1 MSTFHRFGF
10 FAKKLRFMAIIR
22 KDSPLMPIRH
32 SQGIFWAAAVMMLL
46 SICCFEWMYTAF
58 GQEVL
63 HSEVRVATLLFTHMC
78 LFSVFQL
85 FSGSIIDYA
94 GSKLSLPLAALCVF
108 IGMVLQIYTDD
119 LNFPIMLTVSQFF
132 LTFGASFAFIGIG
145 YLCNGFFKESI
156 AGIMFGFAQAS
167 YSMCYAIVWYIS
179 TYYEQFLKQNFNF
192 LVWSIAAFQFTVFI
206 TILCTASNPAVYC
219 TAKKNIKFSDIL
231 SSIYKMLFNSRVVLV
246 SLIGGMEFGIFFS
259 VAGVLLYKAS
269 ATLGSV
275 ASLCMWTGFA
285 IGAPFFCWAYSSFLK
300 VKSKHIFLGS
310 SLLQSGSLLLVT
322 TLIQAVEALHPEKN
336 WVAYAA
342 CLVASIF
349 GFASGGHMVAFSAGR
364 ELVDIRLIT
373 TYCAFVNGCMCVLSG
388 IIVLILT
395 LLSQFY
401 RLSDMLLVMSMVA
414 LLYYL
419 LVNFMLYTRSPRSN
433 ENR

>member
-1 MSTFHRFGF
+1 M
-10 FAKKLRFMAIIR
+10 
-22 KDSPLMPIRH
+22 
-32 SQGIFWAAAVMMLL
+32 
-46 SICCFEWMYTAF
+46 
-58 GQEVL
+58 
-63 HSEVRVATLLFTHMC
+63 
-78 LFSVFQL
+78 
-85 FSGSIIDYA
+85 
-94 GSKLSLPLAALCVF
+94 
-108 IGMVLQIYTDD
+108 
-119 LNFPIMLTVSQFF
+119 
-132 LTFGASFAFIGIG
+132 
-145 YLCNGFFKESI
+145 
-156 AGIMFGFAQAS
+156 
-167 YSMCYAIVWYIS
+167 
-179 TYYEQFLKQNFNF
+179 
-192 LVWSIAAFQFTVFI
+192 
-206 TILCTASNPAVYC
+206 
-219 TAKKNIKFSDIL
+219 
-231 SSIYKMLFNSRVVLV
+231 
-246 SLIGGMEFGIFFS
+246 
-259 VAGVLLYKAS
+259 
-269 ATLGSV
+269 
-275 ASLCMWTGFA
+275 
-285 IGAPFFCWAYSSFLK
+285 
-300 VKSKHIFLGS
+300 GS

-401 RLSDMLLVMSMVA
+401 RLSDMLVVMSVVA